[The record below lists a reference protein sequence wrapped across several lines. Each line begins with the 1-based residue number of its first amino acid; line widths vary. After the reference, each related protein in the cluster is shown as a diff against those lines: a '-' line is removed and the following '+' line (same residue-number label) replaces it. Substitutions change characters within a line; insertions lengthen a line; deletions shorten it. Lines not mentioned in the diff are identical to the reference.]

1 MRGISRLAHE
11 LGLSTGTVSRALN
24 DKPGVNGRTRQL
36 VLEAAQRLGYQP
48 NQAARTL
55 ASGRTGAIG
64 FMFEVYPEV
73 AVIGDNFYLGV
84 IDGVQS
90 VLAAHGLDLLVLPC
104 PGRQPRLAYLDR
116 WVARGLVDGMILSNT
131 DRIDPHI
138 DLLQSAGLP
147 FVTLGRSQSSRDFAW
162 VDLDFEHVAE
172 ASIDRLVA
180 GGHRRIA
187 VTVPFGELNHGYVFV
202 EAYRRSLKKRGIA
215 FDPELVFRTG
225 LGVEDGYLIVD
236 ELLDRPDP
244 ATAILLI
251 YETAAVGIYRRLAE
265 RGLRPG
271 ADLAVIGLRDEAV
284 IHYVTPRLTCF
295 ELSLFETGATL
306 AEAIL
311 AQLAPRA
318 EDEGPR
324 LMQVKMPM
332 RIRPGE
338 SDPPLAIARQSGP
351 RKRQKASTHSRPVQR
366 VPVAPA
372 G

>member
-36 VLEAAQRLGYQP
+36 VLETAQRLGYQP

-73 AVIGDNFYLGV
+73 AVIGDNFFLGV
-84 IDGVQS
+84 IDGVQT
-90 VLAAHGLDLLVLPC
+90 VLASHGLDLLVLPC

-116 WVARGLVDGMILSNT
+116 LVARGLVDGMILSNT
-131 DRIDPHI
+131 DRIDPHV
-138 DLLQSAGLP
+138 DLLRSAGLP
-147 FVTLGRSQSSRDFAW
+147 FVTLGRSESGKESAW

-172 ASIDRLVA
+172 TSIDRLVA

-187 VTVPFGELNHGYVFV
+187 VTVPFGELNHGYVFL
-202 EAYRRSLKKRGIA
+202 EAYRGALEKHGIA
-215 FDPELVFRTG
+215 FDPDLVFRTG
-225 LGVEDGYLIVD
+225 LGVEDGYLVVD

-284 IHYVTPRLTCF
+284 IHYMTPSLTCF
-295 ELSLFETGATL
+295 ELSLFDTGAAL
-306 AEAIL
+306 AKSII
-311 AQLAPRA
+311 AQLAPRT
-318 EDEGPR
+318 EGDSPPPA
-324 LMQVKMPM
+324 QVKMPM
-332 RIRPGE
+332 HVRPGE
-338 SDPPLAIARQSGP
+338 SDPPLAALRDKGP
-351 RKRQKASTHSRPVQR
+351 RRRQRTSALAVTASDSRL
-366 VPVAPA
+366 
-372 G
+372 

>member
-24 DKPGVNGRTRQL
+24 DRPGVNGRTRQM

-55 ASGRTGAIG
+55 ASGRTGAVG

-73 AVIGDNFYLGV
+73 AVIGDNFYMGV

-90 VLAAHGLDLLVLPC
+90 TLASHGVDLLVLPC

-131 DRIDPHI
+131 NRIDPHI
-138 DLLQSAGLP
+138 DLLQSAGIP
-147 FVTLGRSQSSRDFAW
+147 FVTLGRSQASTEFAW
-162 VDLDFEHVAE
+162 VDLDFEHVAKT
-172 ASIDRLVA
+172 SIDRLVA
-180 GGHRRIA
+180 RGHRRIA
-187 VTVPFGELNHGYVFV
+187 VTVPFGELNHGYVFL
-202 EAYRRSLKKRGIA
+202 EAYRAALKKHGIA
-215 FDPELVFRTG
+215 FDPDLVFRTG
-225 LGVEDGYLIVD
+225 LGVEDGYLIAD
-236 ELLDRPDP
+236 ELLGGPDP

-251 YETAAVGIYRRLAE
+251 YETAAVGIYRRLQE

-271 ADLAVIGLRDEAV
+271 VDLAVIGLRDEAV
-284 IHYVTPRLTCF
+284 IRHMTPSLTCF

-306 AEAIL
+306 ARAIL
-311 AQLAPRA
+311 AQLQT
-318 EDEGPR
+318 EGGDPP
-324 LMQVKMPM
+324 LHKVKMPM

-338 SDPPLAIARQSGP
+338 SDPPLAAAREKRP
-351 RKRQKASTHSRPVQR
+351 RRRQKTRSLTTATG
-366 VPVAPA
+366 A
-372 G
+372 GRQ